1 MIKTPDFWTSRGVI
15 AALLLP
21 AAGLWA
27 AATAI
32 RNRMTHETM
41 AALPVICIGNFSA
54 GGTGKTPVSSF
65 LYDQLTGRGYKP
77 AILIRGYGGT
87 ARQPLWVD
95 HSLHHADDVGDEAL
109 MLAESRDVLVARDRV
124 AGAALIAATGQH
136 DLILMD
142 DGLQNPYIAKDFA
155 IGVFDGNVGIGN
167 GWLLPAGPLRIGFH
181 AGLKTIQAAIING
194 RDDTAI
200 GASIRPHLPV
210 FNGNLSP
217 DQSIID
223 VFDSNPMLA
232 FAGIGRPK
240 RFFATLRDAG
250 VNIVRELAFADHHP
264 YTETDLVRLQE
275 DANRFGATLITT
287 KKDWVRLPAEWRERV
302 GFLPVTLNLERAD
315 DLLDSIVSTIAG
327 KRT

>member
-264 YTETDLVRLQE
+264 YSETDLVRLQE